1 MQCFLIYLTNDY
13 CVKSGVMKV
22 LVPLLTGK
30 ESDKDFVEAFTSK
43 VDEVIL
49 LQIVDKDFMAKTAS
63 ALGEVRQS
71 RVSMEEIKKVVGAKK
86 KKCVETTEWGSTIQ
100 KILANAVLQKV
111 DSVFLVKQHNQ
122 FFEDILKE
130 LKKNKIKC
138 EVIEVKEKEEEEEN

>member
-1 MQCFLIYLTNDY
+1 
-13 CVKSGVMKV
+13 MKV

-30 ESDKDFVEAFTSK
+30 ENDKDFVEAFTFK
-43 VDEVIL
+43 VDEVVL
-49 LQIVDKDFMAKTAS
+49 LQIVDKDFMVKTSS

-71 RVSMEEIKKVVGAKK
+71 RTEMEEIKKIVGAKK

-111 DSVFLVKQHNQ
+111 DSVFLVKQRNQ

-130 LKKNKIKC
+130 LKKNKIVC
-138 EVIEVKEKEEEEEN
+138 EVIEVKEQEEEEEN